1 MKLENSIALVT
12 GGNSGLGKATAK
24 LLIQKGAKVIITG
37 RDKIKT
43 EKVASAIGATPFNCD
58 VTSDD
63 QIRDMYAFISKEFGR
78 LDILINNAGIGQR
91 LGLGEITR
99 EKMRKVYEVNVLGA
113 TMVAKG
119 TLPFFLKQKSGN
131 IVNIASTASLKGYPT
146 GSIYCSSKF
155 ALRGLTQ
162 CWQGELRKD
171 NIRVIQVNPSE
182 VPTAFGDEE
191 SREERPL
198 EQNKLTPVE
207 IAHTIVSTLEMDNR
221 GYIPEVTVHATNPF

>member
-1 MKLENSIALVT
+1 
-12 GGNSGLGKATAK
+12 
-24 LLIQKGAKVIITG
+24 
-37 RDKIKT
+37 
-43 EKVASAIGATPFNCD
+43 
-58 VTSDD
+58 
-63 QIRDMYAFISKEFGR
+63 
-78 LDILINNAGIGQR
+78 LDILINNAGIGKQ

-99 EKMRKVYEVNVLGA
+99 EKMRETYEVNVLGA

-119 TLPFFLKQKSGN
+119 ALPFFLKQQSGN
-131 IVNIASTASLKGYPT
+131 IVNIASTASLKGFPG
-146 GSIYCSSKF
+146 GSIYASSKF

-191 SREERPL
+191 NREERPL
-198 EQNKLTPVE
+198 EQNKLAPE
-207 IAHTIVSTLEMDNR
+207 DIAHTIVSALEMENR